1 MDLLILH
8 HLEESFDLLLLGR
21 RGRLRAYSGGQKGE
35 RTEKSKFFHRQ
46 RGCRDR
52 EQVTFLRPSISFRER
67 LRPVRG
73 AKTAC
78 DKKLNRYPLPMAG
91 PGMFQSQNLSLQQVL
106 APQLQQSLLILQAP
120 LLELRNLVQQEME
133 TNPVLEELAE
143 PTEEERQVSESE
155 PAEDNFKEEFDQ
167 LAKLDDE
174 WRDYMAQSSSYSS
187 RSHEDEEKRQFFFDS
202 IATQET
208 LQQHL
213 VGQLNQTALSGDDR
227 KTAEL
232 IIGNIDDNGFLQTTP
247 EEMAMNTG
255 IPQEDFE
262 LMLTLVQSFYPPGV
276 GARDLRECLL
286 IQLKRGGREK
296 SLEYR
301 VVSDHMTDLGKR
313 RFPEIARRMGITVEQ
328 VQKAANNIAQLDPRP
343 GQIFAE
349 APQNYVL
356 PDVTVEKIQGQYQ
369 VILNGEQ
376 IPHLR
381 ISNTYKDI
389 MSQDGSN
396 GEVKDYIRDKIRSGK
411 FLIKSI
417 HQRQQT
423 ISNIAHQIVARQ
435 KEFLE
440 QGSAHLKPM
449 TMVQI
454 ADAVGV
460 HETTVS
466 RAISGKYISTP
477 QGVFEM
483 KYFFTPGYQTSS
495 GVSMSNTSVKEAIL
509 DLVKGEAGSAPLS
522 DKEIVEILGQRGIPI
537 ARRTVAKYRTELN
550 ILPSNMRRKY

>member
-1 MDLLILH
+1 
-8 HLEESFDLLLLGR
+8 
-21 RGRLRAYSGGQKGE
+21 
-35 RTEKSKFFHRQ
+35 
-46 RGCRDR
+46 
-52 EQVTFLRPSISFRER
+52 
-67 LRPVRG
+67 
-73 AKTAC
+73 
-78 DKKLNRYPLPMAG
+78 MAG
-91 PGMFQSQNLSLQQVL
+91 PGMHQSQNLSLQQVL

-133 TNPVLEELAE
+133 TNPVLEELATE
-143 PTEEERQVSESE
+143 PNADGSEEPPTPTADEE
-155 PAEDNFKEEFDQ
+155 FKAEFDQ

-174 WRDYMAQSSSYSS
+174 WRDYMAQSGTYSA
-187 RSHEDEEKRQFFFDS
+187 RSQEDEEKRQFFFDS

-213 VGQLNQTALSGDDR
+213 MGQLNQAALGADDR

-232 IIGNIDDNGFLQTTP
+232 IIGNIDDNGFLQVTP
-247 EEMAMNTG
+247 EEMSLNTG
-255 IPQEDFE
+255 IAQEDFE
-262 LMLTLVQSFYPPGV
+262 TMLLLIQSFYPPGV

-286 IQLKRGGREK
+286 IQLKRAGKEA
-296 SLEYR
+296 SLEYKIIH
-301 VVSDHMTDLGKR
+301 DHMQDLGKR
-313 RFPEIARRMGITVEQ
+313 RFPEIARRMGISVEQ
-328 VQKAANNIAQLDPRP
+328 IQKCANSISQLDPRP
-343 GQIFAE
+343 GQIFAA

-356 PDVTVEKIQGQYQ
+356 PDVTVEKINGQYQ

-389 MSQDGSN
+389 MAQDGN
-396 GEVKDYIRDKIRSGK
+396 GSDVKDYIRDKIRSGK

-423 ISNIAHQIVARQ
+423 ISNIAHQIVLRQ
-435 KEFLE
+435 KEFLDH
-440 QGSAHLKPM
+440 GTAHLKPM

-454 ADAVGV
+454 ADIVGV

-466 RAISGKYISTP
+466 RAISGKYMSTP

-495 GVSMSNTSVKEAIL
+495 GESMSNTSVKGAIM
-509 DLVKGEAGSAPLS
+509 DLVKEEDSASPLS
-522 DKEIVEILGQRGIPI
+522 DKEIVEILSKRGIPI